1 MCVLGRD
8 IARLKIDDVRYAL
21 ACRRDYQRSTSSGQF
36 PIKLSVPNLDDKL
49 KRIEH

>member
-8 IARLKIDDVRYAL
+8 IARLKVNDVRYAL
-21 ACRRDYQRSTSSGQF
+21 ACRQDYQRSTSSGQF

-49 KRIEH
+49 KRIGH